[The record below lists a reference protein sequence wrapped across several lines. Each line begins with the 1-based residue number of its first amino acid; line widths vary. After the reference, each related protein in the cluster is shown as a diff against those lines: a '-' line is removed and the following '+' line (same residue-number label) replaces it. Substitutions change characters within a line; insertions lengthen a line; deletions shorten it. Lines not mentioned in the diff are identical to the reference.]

1 MTHCPRSTSS
11 TGRLPRTRGRGQT
24 KRVSVSIHAAEG
36 LDVGVRLLFKLAG
49 DAPRAVHGPSD
60 RGGACLCADGAVL
73 MAWKTRWY
81 PTGAKRTPRLRY
93 GPTRCIAGGA
103 GRGRL
108 DVKGDAT
115 PNGNPLQ
122 RHSDCIGR
130 GDVGSCKDSS
140 AGTFVPGP
148 TRTYV
153 IAVIGGRPVR
163 SACVRWW
170 VSVWCCATL
179 TGAKRRL

>member
-1 MTHCPRSTSS
+1 MARPKGSPSAYMLRRALTLASDCSS
-11 TGRLPRTRGRGQT
+11 SWRGMP
-24 KRVSVSIHAAEG
+24 
-36 LDVGVRLLFKLAG
+36 LAPCMVPATEAVL
-49 DAPRAVHGPSD
+49 AP
-60 RGGACLCADGAVL
+60 VL

-81 PTGAKRTPRLRY
+81 PTGAKRTPRLRH

-108 DVKGDAT
+108 DVKADAT

-122 RHSDCIGR
+122 RHSDCFGR

-140 AGTFVPGP
+140 AGTFVSGP
-148 TRTYV
+148 TRTYA
-153 IAVIGGRPVR
+153 IAVICVRLMR

-170 VSVWCCATL
+170 VSLWCCATL